1 MDPYNLGICFGP
13 TLLPIPPD
21 RDQVSN
27 PSNIHVE
34 VLISVSFGGIMVR
47 ILIIFYFQVQYQNYV
62 NDLIKTIVCHHE
74 EAFSNIEGGVVY
86 EKSIIED
93 W

>member
-1 MDPYNLGICFGP
+1 MTNRKLFAMAVPNQI
-13 TLLPIPPD
+13 LLK
-21 RDQVSN
+21 
-27 PSNIHVE
+27 HC
-34 VLISVSFGGIMVR
+34 L
-47 ILIIFYFQVQYQNYV
+47 FQVQYQNYV

-74 EAFSNIEGGVVY
+74 DVFVNIEGGVVY

>member
-1 MDPYNLGICFGP
+1 MDLPDQILKKIC
-13 TLLPIPPD
+13 LL
-21 RDQVSN
+21 
-27 PSNIHVE
+27 
-34 VLISVSFGGIMVR
+34 
-47 ILIIFYFQVQYQNYV
+47 QVQYQNYV

-74 EAFSNIEGGVVY
+74 DVFVNIEGGVVY